1 MVPHKSSRGAAA
13 LTRLALFEGVP
24 PAQDKVKKMVVPAAL
39 RVLRLK
45 PGRKYCTLK
54 RLSHEVGWGYK
65 DVVDK
70 LEEKRKAKG
79 QAYHERKVSH
89 RCGIW
94 GLRRIEWLTCTMTT
108 FSRSPPSSSEKRL
121 LRRSTSVPPT
131 SSPLTDTKRITCCF
145 LEHAVIFERV
155 RLTTSPYF
163 PLPSQLVACLD
174 RLDCEHDQMVDRDCP
189 PRIVLPVCF
198 TTARRLIHYKD
209 GHGYRSVVV
218 QNLRIPSPPP
228 TIFRL
233 TSFCCSVLSV

>member
-13 LTRLALFEGVP
+13 LTRLSLFEGVP

-79 QAYHERKVSH
+79 QAYHERKVSKS
-89 RCGIW
+89 RGVSDGNIKVTSADERLSC
-94 GLRRIEWLTCTMTT
+94 
-108 FSRSPPSSSEKRL
+108 RSPPSSSAKRP

-131 SSPLTDTKRITCCF
+131 SSPLTDTKRITYRF
-145 LEHAVIFERV
+145 SEREVTFERV
-155 RLTTSPYF
+155 RMTTSP
-163 PLPSQLVACLD
+163 PPPLVACL
-174 RLDCEHDQMVDRDCP
+174 
-189 PRIVLPVCF
+189 
-198 TTARRLIHYKD
+198 
-209 GHGYRSVVV
+209 
-218 QNLRIPSPPP
+218 
-228 TIFRL
+228 
-233 TSFCCSVLSV
+233 